1 MKQKLAWPISLFLT
15 LAGVAMV
22 ILLSERNTW
31 SSSATTWALTAVL
44 AVPTIVDIAVVR
56 LRKRAAQRQR
66 GDRAVHPA
74 K

>member
-1 MKQKLAWPISLFLT
+1 MKQKFAWSISLFLT

-44 AVPTIVDIAVVR
+44 AAPTVVDIAVVR
-56 LRKRAAQRQR
+56 MRKRAARRR
-66 GDRAVHPA
+66 GARAAHPA

>member
-1 MKQKLAWPISLFLT
+1 MKQKFAWPISLFLT

-31 SSSATTWALTAVL
+31 SSSATTWVLTAVL
-44 AVPTIVDIAVVR
+44 AAPTVVDIAVVR
-56 LRKRAAQRQR
+56 MRKRAAGRR
-66 GDRAVHPA
+66 DDRAAHPA